1 MKDRLDAITAYKGI
15 AIMMV
20 IMVHSAIRF
29 DIPNSLS
36 FITRFGQMGC
46 QIFFVISGFSLM
58 LSFDRHQYSLK

>member
-1 MKDRLDAITAYKGI
+1 MKDRLDVITAYKGI

-20 IMVHSAIRF
+20 IMVHSYIRF

-46 QIFFVISGFSLM
+46 QIFLSSLD
-58 LSFDRHQYSLK
+58 SA